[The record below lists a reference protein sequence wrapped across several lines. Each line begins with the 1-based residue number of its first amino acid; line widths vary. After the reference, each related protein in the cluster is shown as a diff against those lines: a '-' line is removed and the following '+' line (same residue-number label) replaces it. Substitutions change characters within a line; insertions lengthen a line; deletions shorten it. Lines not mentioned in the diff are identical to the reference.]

1 MIFSIKNLPSILVYA
16 IKDYYPPAWKNI
28 SELNS
33 QIDSLL
39 GDNGMLNSRLIALL
53 PDLATF
59 ILVVNKGSFTAAAK
73 ELGVTPSALSK
84 LITRLEAS
92 LSVKLFDRTTRT
104 LQITQSG
111 EKIYQQSVAMVNAAQ
126 LAIEVSNEEHLEPVG
141 TITVAAPK
149 AFLSILLQPIVTPFL
164 QQYPDIE
171 LKLKVS
177 DGDIDMLEQGIDIM
191 FRLTDAPYENLISKE
206 LGKVN
211 LSLCASPTYLD
222 LKGTPAEPTE
232 LSLHDCL
239 YLGETKTDHIWDF
252 VKGNETHTIPVSG
265 RYAVNHSQ
273 MRLNGVKD
281 GLGIGIFP
289 DFVIK
294 EALQNGEVVQVLKDW
309 TIKGNYHGVIAMQ
322 YAPSKY
328 MPTRLR
334 VFIDYATKNLPI

>member
-1 MIFSIKNLPSILVYA
+1 
-16 IKDYYPPAWKNI
+16 
-28 SELNS
+28 
-33 QIDSLL
+33 
-39 GDNGMLNSRLIALL
+39 MLNKGLIALL

-84 LITRLEAS
+84 LITRLESA
-92 LSVKLFDRTTRT
+92 LEVKLFERTTRS
-104 LQITQSG
+104 LLITQSG
-111 EKIYQQSVAMVNAAQ
+111 QKIYQQSVIMVNAAQ
-126 LAIEVSNEEHLEPVG
+126 QALDISNAEHSEPVG

-149 AFLSILLQPIVTPFL
+149 AFLSIVLQPIVTPFL
-164 QQYPDIE
+164 QRYPEIE

-177 DGDIDMLEQGIDIM
+177 DGEIGLLEQDIDIM
-191 FRLTDAPYENLISKE
+191 FRLTDAPYENLISRE

-211 LSLCASPTYLD
+211 LSLCANPDYLLD
-222 LKGTPAEPTE
+222 KGTPCHPTD
-232 LSLHDCL
+232 LRQHDCI
-239 YLGETKTDHIWDF
+239 YLGETRTDHIWDF
-252 VKGNETHTIPVSG
+252 VKGNETHTIPVTG

-294 EALQNGEVVQVLKDW
+294 EAVRNGEVIEVLKDW

-328 MPTRLR
+328 MPTRMR
-334 VFIDYATKNLPI
+334 VFIDYAIKHLPI

>member
-1 MIFSIKNLPSILVYA
+1 
-16 IKDYYPPAWKNI
+16 
-28 SELNS
+28 
-33 QIDSLL
+33 
-39 GDNGMLNSRLIALL
+39 MLNSRLIALL

-211 LSLCASPTYLD
+211 LSLCASPAYLD
-222 LKGTPAEPTE
+222 LKGTPADPTE

-334 VFIDYATKNLPI
+334 VFIDYATKNLTI

>member
-1 MIFSIKNLPSILVYA
+1 M
-16 IKDYYPPAWKNI
+16 
-28 SELNS
+28 LNS
-33 QIDSLL
+33 Q
-39 GDNGMLNSRLIALL
+39 LISLL

-92 LSVKLFDRTTRT
+92 LSVKLFERTTRT

-111 EKIYQQSVAMVNAAQ
+111 QKIYQQSVAMVNAAQ
-126 LAIEVSNEEHLEPVG
+126 QAVDISNAEHSEPVG

-149 AFLSILLQPIVTPFL
+149 AFLSIVLQPIVTPFL
-164 QQYPDIE
+164 QRYPNIE

-177 DGDIDMLEQGIDIM
+177 DGDINMLEQGIDIM
-191 FRLTDAPYENLISKE
+191 FRLTDAPYENLISRE

-211 LSLCASPTYLD
+211 LSLCASPKYLT
-222 LKGTPAEPTE
+222 LKGLPTHPTD
-232 LSLHDCL
+232 LMHHDCL
-239 YLGETKTDHIWDF
+239 YLGETKTDHIWNF
-252 VKGNETHTIPVSG
+252 FRKNETHTIPVSG

-289 DFVIK
+289 DFVIR
-294 EALQNGEVVQVLKDW
+294 EAVKNGEVVEVLQDW

-328 MPTRLR
+328 MPARLR
-334 VFIDYATKNLPI
+334 VFIDYAIQHLPI

>member
-1 MIFSIKNLPSILVYA
+1 
-16 IKDYYPPAWKNI
+16 
-28 SELNS
+28 
-33 QIDSLL
+33 
-39 GDNGMLNSRLIALL
+39 MLNSRLISLL

-111 EKIYQQSVAMVNAAQ
+111 EKIYQQSIAMVNAAQ
-126 LAIEVSNEEHLEPVG
+126 LAIEVSNEEHSEPVG

-164 QQYPDIE
+164 QQYPNIE

-211 LSLCASPTYLD
+211 LSLCASPAYLT
-222 LKGTPAEPTE
+222 LKGTPAHPTE
-232 LSLHDCL
+232 LPLHDCL

-252 VKGNETHTIPVSG
+252 VQGNETHTIPVSG

-294 EALQNGEVVQVLKDW
+294 EALQNGEVVQVLQDW
-309 TIKGNYHGVIAMQ
+309 TLKGNYHGVIAMQ

-334 VFIDYATKNLPI
+334 VFIDYAVKNLPI

>member
-1 MIFSIKNLPSILVYA
+1 
-16 IKDYYPPAWKNI
+16 
-28 SELNS
+28 
-33 QIDSLL
+33 
-39 GDNGMLNSRLIALL
+39 MLALH
-53 PDLATF
+53 
-59 ILVVNKGSFTAAAK
+59 I
-73 ELGVTPSALSK
+73 
-84 LITRLEAS
+84 
-92 LSVKLFDRTTRT
+92 
-104 LQITQSG
+104 
-111 EKIYQQSVAMVNAAQ
+111 
-126 LAIEVSNEEHLEPVG
+126 
-141 TITVAAPK
+141 
-149 AFLSILLQPIVTPFL
+149 
-164 QQYPDIE
+164 
-171 LKLKVS
+171 
-177 DGDIDMLEQGIDIM
+177 
-191 FRLTDAPYENLISKE
+191 
-206 LGKVN
+206 
-211 LSLCASPTYLD
+211 LD

>member
-1 MIFSIKNLPSILVYA
+1 M
-16 IKDYYPPAWKNI
+16 
-28 SELNS
+28 LNS
-33 QIDSLL
+33 Q
-39 GDNGMLNSRLIALL
+39 LISLL

-92 LSVKLFDRTTRT
+92 LSVKLFERTTRT

-111 EKIYQQSVAMVNAAQ
+111 QKIYQQSVAMVNAAQ
-126 LAIEVSNEEHLEPVG
+126 QAVDISNAEHSEPVG

-149 AFLSILLQPIVTPFL
+149 AFLSIVLQPIVTPFL
-164 QQYPDIE
+164 QRYPNIE

-177 DGDIDMLEQGIDIM
+177 DGDISMLEQGIDIM
-191 FRLTDAPYENLISKE
+191 FRLTDAPYENLISRE

-211 LSLCASPTYLD
+211 LSLCASPEYLA
-222 LKGTPAEPTE
+222 LKGLPTHPTD
-232 LSLHDCL
+232 LMHHDCL
-239 YLGETKTDHIWDF
+239 YLGETKTDHIWNF
-252 VKGNETHTIPVSG
+252 FRKNETHTIPVSG

-294 EALQNGEVVQVLKDW
+294 EAVKNGEVIEVLQDW

-328 MPTRLR
+328 MPARLR
-334 VFIDYATKNLPI
+334 VFIDYAIQNLPI

>member
-1 MIFSIKNLPSILVYA
+1 M
-16 IKDYYPPAWKNI
+16 
-28 SELNS
+28 LNS
-33 QIDSLL
+33 Q
-39 GDNGMLNSRLIALL
+39 LISLL

-92 LSVKLFDRTTRT
+92 LSVKLFERTTRT

-111 EKIYQQSVAMVNAAQ
+111 QKIYQQSVAMVNAAQ
-126 LAIEVSNEEHLEPVG
+126 QAVDISNAEHSEPVG

-149 AFLSILLQPIVTPFL
+149 AFLSIVLQPIVTPFL
-164 QQYPDIE
+164 QRYPNIE

-177 DGDIDMLEQGIDIM
+177 DGDINMLEQGIDIM
-191 FRLTDAPYENLISKE
+191 FRLTDAPYENLISRE

-211 LSLCASPTYLD
+211 LSLCASPEYLT
-222 LKGTPAEPTE
+222 LKGLPTHPTD
-232 LSLHDCL
+232 LMHHDCL
-239 YLGETKTDHIWDF
+239 YLGETKTDHIWNF
-252 VKGNETHTIPVSG
+252 FRENETHTIPVSG

-289 DFVIK
+289 DFVIR
-294 EALQNGEVVQVLKDW
+294 EAVKNGEVVEVLQDW

-328 MPTRLR
+328 MPARLR
-334 VFIDYATKNLPI
+334 VFIDYAIQHLPI

>member
-1 MIFSIKNLPSILVYA
+1 
-16 IKDYYPPAWKNI
+16 
-28 SELNS
+28 
-33 QIDSLL
+33 
-39 GDNGMLNSRLIALL
+39 MLNSRLIALL

-111 EKIYQQSVAMVNAAQ
+111 QKIYQQSVAMVNAAQ
-126 LAIEVSNEEHLEPVG
+126 QAVDISNAEHEAPVG
-141 TITVAAPK
+141 TITIAAPK
-149 AFLSILLQPIVTPFL
+149 AFLSIVLQPIVTPFL
-164 QQYPDIE
+164 QRYPDIE

-191 FRLTDAPYENLISKE
+191 FRLTDKPYENLISRE

-211 LSLCASPTYLD
+211 LSLCASPDYLA
-222 LKGTPAEPTE
+222 LKGVPTHPTE
-232 LSLHDCL
+232 LRLHDCL
-239 YLGETKTDHIWDF
+239 YLGETRTDHIWDF

-289 DFVIK
+289 DFVIR
-294 EALQNGEVVQVLKDW
+294 EALSNGEVIQVLEDW

-322 YAPSKY
+322 YASSKY
-328 MPTRLR
+328 MPTRLK
-334 VFIDYATKNLPI
+334 VFIDYAVKHLPI